1 MKIKQIKGREVLDSR
16 GYPTIEAEVILK
28 NGITGRAIVP
38 SGASTGTREMLELR
52 DGDSRRYLG
61 KGVLKTVDGVNN
73 IINQKLT
80 GEEIDN
86 QARLDTLLIHLDGTD
101 KRSKLGANALLA
113 VSLAIAKTRAHLEQK
128 PLYMSLSSN
137 NHYILPVPM
146 MNIINGGEHANNN
159 IDLQEFMIM
168 PMGAPTFKE
177 ALRYGAEVFHNL
189 KNILAKKGFN
199 TTVGDEG
206 GFAPNLKNNEQ
217 ALSMIMQA
225 IEQSGYHAGD
235 DIFISIDVA
244 SSEFYRNGYYF
255 LASEKQK
262 LTTGDMIN
270 YLSDWVKR
278 YPLISIEDALD
289 ENDWSGWQ
297 LLTKHLGKKVQLVG
311 DDLLTTNSQTLK
323 KCINKNIANSILI
336 KPNQIGTLTETLNAM
351 EIAKSANYTA
361 IISHRSGET
370 EDTTIADLAVATA
383 CGQIK
388 TGSLSR
394 SDRLAKYN
402 QLLRIE
408 ESLGEDA
415 VYAGASAFEILALN
429 ARS

>member
-16 GYPTIEAEVILK
+16 GYPTVEAEVMLI
-28 NGITGRAIVP
+28 NGIVGRAIVP
-38 SGASTGTREMLELR
+38 SGASTGMREMLELR
-52 DGDSRRYLG
+52 DGDSHRYLG
-61 KGVLKTVDGVNN
+61 KGVLKAVDAVNN

-80 GEEIDN
+80 GKEIDD
-86 QARLDTLLIHLDGTD
+86 QMQLDTLLIHLDGTD
-101 KRSKLGANALLA
+101 KKSKLGANAILA
-113 VSLAIAKTRAHLEQK
+113 VSLAIAKTRARLEQK
-128 PLYMSLSSN
+128 PLYMSISDN
-137 NHYILPVPM
+137 DNYILPVPM

-168 PMGAPTFKE
+168 PVGAPTFKE
-177 ALRYGAEVFHNL
+177 ALRYGVEIFHHL
-189 KNILAKKGFN
+189 KNILTKKGFS
-199 TTVGDEG
+199 TAVGDEG

-225 IEQSGYHAGD
+225 IEQAGYRAGE

-244 SSEFYRNGYYF
+244 SSELYRDGYYF
-255 LASEKQK
+255 LASEKQN
-262 LTTGDMIN
+262 LTTNEMIS
-270 YLSDWVKR
+270 YLSDWIKR
-278 YPLISIEDALD
+278 YPLISIEDALY

-297 LLTKHLGKKVQLVG
+297 LLTKCLGKKVQLVG
-311 DDLLTTNSQTLK
+311 DDLLTTNSKILK
-323 KCINKNIANSILI
+323 QCIDKNIANSILI
-336 KPNQIGTLTETLNAM
+336 KPNQIGTLTETLNA
-351 EIAKSANYTA
+351 IHVAKNANYTT

-408 ESLGEDA
+408 ESLGENA
-415 VYAGASAFEILALN
+415 VYAGTSAFKILTLN
-429 ARS
+429 AYS